1 MTSSISS
8 TPFVDLST
16 SDIADYVSRLG
27 AFVSADIAA
36 NQRPNDQEARLAL
49 QDSAGRVRP
58 DCTQQQTIADLTR
71 SLMKRAY
78 SQIYEDYAA
87 RMVNE
92 VERTARSM
100 DQLVADALRLYCG
113 VAQLREDAKGREQAV
128 REAYH
133 DLYGSDA
140 DNI

>member
-1 MTSSISS
+1 MTASISGTS
-8 TPFVDLST
+8 FVGLST
-16 SDIADYVSRLG
+16 SDITDYVSRLG

-36 NQRPNDQEARLAL
+36 NQRPDDREARLAL

-58 DCTQQQTIADLTR
+58 DCTQQQTIANLAR
-71 SLMKRAY
+71 LLMKRAY

-92 VERTARSM
+92 IERTARSM
-100 DQLVADALRLYCG
+100 DPLVADALRVHCG
-113 VAQLREDAKGREQAV
+113 VAQLREDAKGRAAAV

-133 DLYGSDA
+133 SLYGADA
-140 DNI
+140 DHI